1 MLYSIFVVM
10 LKHIST
16 PDTLDVEKMDAI
28 DTCLKSLVL
37 EYYSILLLDPVQ
49 DIRLLT
55 SRSSSRI
62 K

>member
-37 EYYSILLLDPVQ
+37 EYYFILLLDLEVKRR
-49 DIRLLT
+49 ISCT
-55 SRSSSRI
+55 GSSSRI
-62 K
+62 E